1 MATQEEW
8 AELFNRTQGVPQASS
23 GGVWNAI
30 DSIPTRINSAA
41 DSLAG
46 SIDTARA
53 SIAPEN
59 ITRNIDSAL
68 SPLSR
73 VGSRATNALS
83 ETANVISQDVV
94 GNGFNAIRNA
104 NPDNIIHSV
113 GSTLSSIPSGVKE
126 FAGDIASG
134 INPQGIIPAVKTGL
148 RSARDAIGETASIG
162 MSAIGTAGRTFGRGI
177 GTGISNTFSA
187 IGSVGRGF
195 LDAANGYE
203 FNSGNRFERFGST
216 IGSGYRGALDAFSSG
231 MSSIGSGISSEA
243 SSLRKRITSFPG
255 TAADKFG
262 SIGKSISTGID
273 DFRNL
278 NPDTII
284 NSVIGK
290 KTKSETIQ
298 KESEGNK
305 KPFSERIR
313 DRFGNVRKTIS
324 DAFSG
329 IGDKISGIGTTVGN
343 YFEQRRINKLAA
355 QVEKEY
361 YGGKEKPFSER
372 IRDRFGKIRTSVSD
386 AFSGVGDKISNIK
399 RPHLPSLPSLPS
411 LNIGGKLSS
420 VKDNISTAI
429 GNTKTAISNRFSRS
443 GELEGGETS
452 GSGGKTSDIEK
463 PGLFSRIRDHF
474 SPGKD
479 DYGNYSDI
487 KKAWK
492 KAADSDDARIERF
505 SSVAQSRKEAFD
517 AANKDNKKYT
527 KIKDD
532 AARREKMF
540 NDFIRSERKMIKGN
554 DKEYM
559 QAYGSFLNDT
569 RKTYNRIGKHRKA
582 ISDRRE
588 SFSQEL
594 EKIKANGLENT
605 SINEMA
611 SVLGGG
617 NTERID
623 KINQGYHNRAI
634 KAINE
639 ERKKANEK
647 LPDGQK
653 KELIDIKNVSGK
665 DSDEI
670 NAKVRN
676 MMQEKLE
683 KRNSRLN
690 KIENQLTERQGRI
703 MRFDSDAIAGHK
715 VGNGHFKGKVGAV
728 VGLLALGGIIGN
740 QFAGGH
746 QTNAQLY
753 NPSPQPQYYS

>member
-8 AELFNRTQGVPQASS
+8 TDLFNRTQRVPQASS
-23 GGVWNAI
+23 GGVWGAI

-73 VGSRATNALS
+73 IGSRATNALS

-134 INPQGIIPAVKTGL
+134 INPNGIIPAVKTGL
-148 RSARDAIGETASIG
+148 RSARDAIGETASMG
-162 MSAIGTAGRTFGRGI
+162 MSAIGTAGRTLGRGI

-187 IGSVGRGF
+187 IESVGRGF
-195 LDAANGYE
+195 LDASNGYE

-216 IGSGYRGALDAFSSG
+216 IGSDYREALDAFSSG

-255 TAADKFG
+255 TAANKLG
-262 SIGKSISTGID
+262 SIRKNISAGID
-273 DFRNL
+273 NFRNL
-278 NPDTII
+278 NPSTII
-284 NSVIGK
+284 NEVINK
-290 KTKSETIQ
+290 KTENETNTGGKDGSGDATEETTQ
-298 KESEGNK
+298 KKEPEGNK
-305 KPFSERIR
+305 KSFSERIR
-313 DRFGNVRKTIS
+313 NRFGNVRKTIS
-324 DAFSG
+324 DAFSDVG
-329 IGDKISGIGTTVGN
+329 KKIS
-343 YFEQRRINKLAA
+343 
-355 QVEKEY
+355 
-361 YGGKEKPFSER
+361 
-372 IRDRFGKIRTSVSD
+372 D
-386 AFSGVGDKISNIK
+386 IK

-443 GELEGGETS
+443 SKPEGGETGG
-452 GSGGKTSDIEK
+452 GSGGETSDIEK
-463 PGLFSRIRDHF
+463 PSLFSRIRDHF

-492 KAADSDDARIERF
+492 KSADSDDARIERF

>member
-8 AELFNRTQGVPQASS
+8 ADLFNRTQGVPQASS
-23 GGVWNAI
+23 GGVWGAI
-30 DSIPTRINSAA
+30 DSIPTRINFAA

-73 VGSRATNALS
+73 IGSRATNALS

-134 INPQGIIPAVKTGL
+134 INPNGIIPAVKTGL
-148 RSARDAIGETASIG
+148 RSARDAIGETASMG
-162 MSAIGTAGRTFGRGI
+162 MSTIGTAGRTLGRGI
-177 GTGISNTFSA
+177 ETGISNTFSA

-195 LDAANGYE
+195 LDASNGYE

-216 IGSGYRGALDAFSSG
+216 IGSGYREALDAFSSG

-255 TAADKFG
+255 TAANKLG
-262 SIGKSISTGID
+262 SIRKNISTGID
-273 DFRNL
+273 NFRNL
-278 NPDTII
+278 NPSTII
-284 NSVIGK
+284 NGVINK
-290 KTKSETIQ
+290 KTENETNTGGKDGSGDATEEITQ
-298 KESEGNK
+298 KKELEGNK
-305 KPFSERIR
+305 KSFSERIR
-313 DRFGNVRKTIS
+313 NRFGNVRKTIS
-324 DAFSG
+324 DAFSDVG
-329 IGDKISGIGTTVGN
+329 KKIS
-343 YFEQRRINKLAA
+343 
-355 QVEKEY
+355 
-361 YGGKEKPFSER
+361 
-372 IRDRFGKIRTSVSD
+372 D
-386 AFSGVGDKISNIK
+386 IK

-443 GELEGGETS
+443 SKLEGGETGG
-452 GSGGKTSDIEK
+452 GSGGETSDIEK
-463 PGLFSRIRDHF
+463 PSLFSRIRNHF
-474 SPGKD
+474 FPGED

-492 KAADSDDARIERF
+492 KSKDSDDARIERF
-505 SSVAQSRKEAFD
+505 SSIAQSRKAAFD
-517 AANKDNKKYT
+517 KAYSEQH
-527 KIKDD
+527 KDD
-532 AARREKMF
+532 AGFKKLKSSEKRERLF
-540 NDFIRSERKMIKGN
+540 NEFIESEKGMLEGN
-554 DKEYM
+554 DKKYM
-559 QAYGSFLNDT
+559 KAYGSFLDDTKKQYEKVGEFGEKIDT
-569 RKTYNRIGKHRKA
+569 RRKEFSENIKNNKKSLYDENGNLRND
-582 ISDRRE
+582 ISKE
-588 SFSQEL
+588 
-594 EKIKANGLENT
+594 
-605 SINEMA
+605 
-611 SVLGGG
+611 
-617 NTERID
+617 D
-623 KINQGYHNRAI
+623 KRAI
-634 KAINE
+634 KAKQKELMIDSIKRRE
-639 ERKKANEK
+639 ERYSK
-647 LPDGQK
+647 
-653 KELIDIKNVSGK
+653 I
-665 DSDEI
+665 
-670 NAKVRN
+670 
-676 MMQEKLE
+676 
-683 KRNSRLN
+683 NSRAM
-690 KIENQLTERQGRI
+690 ERQGHI
-703 MRFDSDAIAGHK
+703 ANFESDAIAGHK

>member
-8 AELFNRTQGVPQASS
+8 ADLFNRTQGVPQASS
-23 GGVWNAI
+23 GGVWGAI

-73 VGSRATNALS
+73 IGSRATNALS

-126 FAGDIASG
+126 FAGDIASR
-134 INPQGIIPAVKTGL
+134 INPNGIISAVKTGL
-148 RSARDAIGETASIG
+148 RSARDAIGETASMG
-162 MSAIGTAGRTFGRGI
+162 MSTIGTAGRTLGRGI

-195 LDAANGYE
+195 LDASNGYE

-216 IGSGYRGALDAFSSG
+216 IGSGYREALDAFSSG
-231 MSSIGSGISSEA
+231 MSSIGSRISSEA

-255 TAADKFG
+255 TAANKLG
-262 SIGKSISTGID
+262 SIRKNISTSID
-273 DFRNL
+273 NFRNL
-278 NPDTII
+278 NPSTII
-284 NSVIGK
+284 NGVINK
-290 KTKSETIQ
+290 KTENETNTGGKDGSGDATEETTQ
-298 KESEGNK
+298 KKEPEGNK
-305 KPFSERIR
+305 KSFSERIR
-313 DRFGNVRKTIS
+313 NRFGNVRKTIS
-324 DAFSG
+324 DAFSDVG
-329 IGDKISGIGTTVGN
+329 KKIS
-343 YFEQRRINKLAA
+343 
-355 QVEKEY
+355 
-361 YGGKEKPFSER
+361 
-372 IRDRFGKIRTSVSD
+372 D
-386 AFSGVGDKISNIK
+386 IK
-399 RPHLPSLPSLPS
+399 RPHIPSLPSLPS

-443 GELEGGETS
+443 SKPEGGETGG
-452 GSGGKTSDIEK
+452 GSGGETSDIEK
-463 PGLFSRIRDHF
+463 PSLFSRIRDHF

-554 DKEYM
+554 NKKYM

-594 EKIKANGLENT
+594 EKIKASGLEHA

-623 KINQGYHNRAI
+623 KINQGYHNRAV

>member
-8 AELFNRTQGVPQASS
+8 ADLFNRTQGVPQASS
-23 GGVWNAI
+23 GGVWGAI

-73 VGSRATNALS
+73 IRSRATNALS

-134 INPQGIIPAVKTGL
+134 INPNGIIPAVKTGL
-148 RSARDAIGETASIG
+148 RSARDAIGETASMG
-162 MSAIGTAGRTFGRGI
+162 MSAIGTAGRTLGRGI

-195 LDAANGYE
+195 FDASNGYE

-216 IGSGYRGALDAFSSG
+216 IGSGYREALDAFSSG
-231 MSSIGSGISSEA
+231 MSSIGSGISSEV

-255 TAADKFG
+255 TAANKLD
-262 SIGKSISTGID
+262 SIRKNISTGID
-273 DFRNL
+273 NFRNL
-278 NPDTII
+278 NPSTII
-284 NSVIGK
+284 NGVINK
-290 KTKSETIQ
+290 KTENETNTGGKDGSGDATEEITQ
-298 KESEGNK
+298 KKEPEGNK
-305 KPFSERIR
+305 KSFSERIR
-313 DRFGNVRKTIS
+313 NRFGNVRKTIS
-324 DAFSG
+324 DAFSDVG
-329 IGDKISGIGTTVGN
+329 KKIS
-343 YFEQRRINKLAA
+343 
-355 QVEKEY
+355 
-361 YGGKEKPFSER
+361 
-372 IRDRFGKIRTSVSD
+372 D
-386 AFSGVGDKISNIK
+386 IK
-399 RPHLPSLPSLPS
+399 RPHFPSLPSLPS

-443 GELEGGETS
+443 SKPEGGETGG

-463 PGLFSRIRDHF
+463 PSLFSRIRDHF

-492 KAADSDDARIERF
+492 KSADSDDARIERF

-532 AARREKMF
+532 AARKEKMF

-559 QAYGSFLNDT
+559 QAYGKFLSDT
-569 RKTYNRIGKHRKA
+569 
-582 ISDRRE
+582 
-588 SFSQEL
+588 
-594 EKIKANGLENT
+594 
-605 SINEMA
+605 
-611 SVLGGG
+611 
-617 NTERID
+617 
-623 KINQGYHNRAI
+623 
-634 KAINE
+634 
-639 ERKKANEK
+639 KKK
-647 LPDGQK
+647 YG
-653 KELIDIKNVSGK
+653 
-665 DSDEI
+665 
-670 NAKVRN
+670 
-676 MMQEKLE
+676 KLE
-683 KRNSRLN
+683 KAHTRTSETRERFSKAIQDIKADEKLKAEDVARQWFGSTGAEDKKITLKDGTETTRSAQFIEKTANRYRDLAKEELEAEQKRKKKEINENKELTKNQKKRELQNLKEIKDKDIELRAKGMMLEKMQAREQRLA
-690 KIENQLTERQGRI
+690 KIDDQLVERQGRI
-703 MRFDSDAIAGHK
+703 AKFNADEIAGHK

>member
-8 AELFNRTQGVPQASS
+8 TDLFNRTQGVPQASS
-23 GGVWNAI
+23 GGVWGAI
-30 DSIPTRINSAA
+30 DSIPTRINSVA

-73 VGSRATNALS
+73 IGSRATNALS

-134 INPQGIIPAVKTGL
+134 INPNGIIPAVKTGL
-148 RSARDAIGETASIG
+148 RSARDAIGETASMG
-162 MSAIGTAGRTFGRGI
+162 MSAIGTAGRTLGRGI

-195 LDAANGYE
+195 LDASNGYE

-216 IGSGYRGALDAFSSG
+216 IGSDYREALDAFSSG

-255 TAADKFG
+255 TAANKLG
-262 SIGKSISTGID
+262 SIKKNISTGID
-273 DFRNL
+273 NFRNL
-278 NPDTII
+278 NPSTII
-284 NSVIGK
+284 NGVINK
-290 KTKSETIQ
+290 KTENETNTGGKDGSGDATEEIIQ
-298 KESEGNK
+298 KKEPEGNK
-305 KPFSERIR
+305 KSFSERIR
-313 DRFGNVRKTIS
+313 NRFGNVRKTIS
-324 DAFSG
+324 DAFSDVG
-329 IGDKISGIGTTVGN
+329 KKIS
-343 YFEQRRINKLAA
+343 
-355 QVEKEY
+355 
-361 YGGKEKPFSER
+361 
-372 IRDRFGKIRTSVSD
+372 D
-386 AFSGVGDKISNIK
+386 IK

-411 LNIGGKLSS
+411 LNIGGKLLS

-443 GELEGGETS
+443 SKPEGGETGG
-452 GSGGKTSDIEK
+452 GSGGETSDIEK
-463 PGLFSRIRDHF
+463 PSLFSRIRNHF

-492 KAADSDDARIERF
+492 KSAGSDDARIERF
-505 SSVAQSRKEAFD
+505 SNVAQSRKEAFD

-588 SFSQEL
+588 DFSQEL

-623 KINQGYHNRAI
+623 KINQGYHNRAV

>member
-8 AELFNRTQGVPQASS
+8 ADLFNRTQGVPQASS
-23 GGVWNAI
+23 GGVWGAI

-73 VGSRATNALS
+73 IGSRATNALS

-134 INPQGIIPAVKTGL
+134 INPNGIIPAVKIGL
-148 RSARDAIGETASIG
+148 RSARDAIGETASMG

-195 LDAANGYE
+195 LDASNGYE

-231 MSSIGSGISSEA
+231 MSSVGSGISNEA
-243 SSLRKRITSFPG
+243 SSLRKRITSLPG
-255 TAADKFG
+255 TAADKLG
-262 SIGKSISTGID
+262 SIRKSISTGID
-273 DFRNL
+273 NFRNL
-278 NPDTII
+278 NPDTTI
-284 NSVIGK
+284 NN
-290 KTKSETIQ
+290 ETNNETNTGRKDGSDNATEEIIQ
-298 KESEGNK
+298 KKEPEGNK
-305 KPFSERIR
+305 KSFSERIR
-313 DRFGNVRKTIS
+313 NRFGNVRKTI
-324 DAFSG
+324 
-329 IGDKISGIGTTVGN
+329 
-343 YFEQRRINKLAA
+343 
-355 QVEKEY
+355 
-361 YGGKEKPFSER
+361 
-372 IRDRFGKIRTSVSD
+372 SD

-429 GNTKTAISNRFSRS
+429 GNTKTAISNRFSHS
-443 GELEGGETS
+443 GEPEGGET
-452 GSGGKTSDIEK
+452 
-463 PGLFSRIRDHF
+463 GLFSRIRDHF
-474 SPGKD
+474 STGKD

-505 SSVAQSRKEAFD
+505 SNIAQSRKEAFD
-517 AANKDNKKYT
+517 AVNKDNKKYT
-527 KIKDD
+527 KIEDD

-588 SFSQEL
+588 GFSQEL
-594 EKIKANGLENT
+594 EKIKASGLENT

-611 SVLGGG
+611 SVLAGG
-617 NTERID
+617 NTERTD
-623 KINQGYHNRAI
+623 KINQGYHNRAV

-670 NAKVRN
+670 NAKVKN

>member
-8 AELFNRTQGVPQASS
+8 ADLFNRTQGVPQASS
-23 GGVWNAI
+23 GGVWGAI

-73 VGSRATNALS
+73 IGSRATNALS

-134 INPQGIIPAVKTGL
+134 INPNGIISAVKTGL
-148 RSARDAIGETASIG
+148 RSARDAIGETASMG
-162 MSAIGTAGRTFGRGI
+162 MSTIGTAGRTLGRGI

-195 LDAANGYE
+195 LDASNGYE

-216 IGSGYRGALDAFSSG
+216 IGSGYREALDAFSSG
-231 MSSIGSGISSEA
+231 MSSIGSRISSEA

-255 TAADKFG
+255 TAANKLG
-262 SIGKSISTGID
+262 SIRKNISTSID
-273 DFRNL
+273 NFRNL
-278 NPDTII
+278 NPSTII
-284 NSVIGK
+284 NGVINK
-290 KTKSETIQ
+290 KTENETNTGGKDGSGDATEETTQ
-298 KESEGNK
+298 KKEPEGNK
-305 KPFSERIR
+305 KSFSERIR
-313 DRFGNVRKTIS
+313 NRFGNVRKTIS
-324 DAFSG
+324 DAFSDVG
-329 IGDKISGIGTTVGN
+329 KKIS
-343 YFEQRRINKLAA
+343 
-355 QVEKEY
+355 
-361 YGGKEKPFSER
+361 
-372 IRDRFGKIRTSVSD
+372 D
-386 AFSGVGDKISNIK
+386 IK
-399 RPHLPSLPSLPS
+399 RPHIPSLPSLPS

-443 GELEGGETS
+443 SKPEGGETGG
-452 GSGGKTSDIEK
+452 GSGGETSDIEK
-463 PGLFSRIRDHF
+463 PSLFSRIRDHF

-554 DKEYM
+554 NKKYM

-594 EKIKANGLENT
+594 EKIKASGLEHA

-623 KINQGYHNRAI
+623 KINQGYHNRAV

>member
-8 AELFNRTQGVPQASS
+8 ANLFNRTQGVPQASS
-23 GGVWNAI
+23 GGVWGAI

-41 DSLAG
+41 DRLAG

-73 VGSRATNALS
+73 IGSRATNALS

-126 FAGDIASG
+126 FARDIASG
-134 INPQGIIPAVKTGL
+134 INPNGIITAVKTGL
-148 RSARDAIGETASIG
+148 RSARDAIGETASMG
-162 MSAIGTAGRTFGRGI
+162 MSTIGTAGRTLGRGI
-177 GTGISNTFSA
+177 ETEISNTFSA

-195 LDAANGYE
+195 LDASNGYE

-216 IGSGYRGALDAFSSG
+216 IGNGYREALDAFSSG
-231 MSSIGSGISSEA
+231 MSSIGSRISSEA

-255 TAADKFG
+255 TAANKLG
-262 SIGKSISTGID
+262 SIRKNISTGID
-273 DFRNL
+273 NFRNL
-278 NPDTII
+278 NPSTII
-284 NSVIGK
+284 NGVINK
-290 KTKSETIQ
+290 KTENETNTGGKDGSGDATEEITQ
-298 KESEGNK
+298 KKEQEGNK
-305 KPFSERIR
+305 KSFSERIR
-313 DRFGNVRKTIS
+313 NRFGNVRKTIS
-324 DAFSG
+324 NAFSDVG
-329 IGDKISGIGTTVGN
+329 KKIS
-343 YFEQRRINKLAA
+343 
-355 QVEKEY
+355 
-361 YGGKEKPFSER
+361 
-372 IRDRFGKIRTSVSD
+372 D
-386 AFSGVGDKISNIK
+386 IK

-443 GELEGGETS
+443 SKPEGGETGG

-463 PGLFSRIRDHF
+463 PSLFSRIRDHF

-492 KAADSDDARIERF
+492 KSKDSDDARIERF
-505 SSVAQSRKEAFD
+505 SSVAQSRKEAFEK
-517 AANKDNKKYT
+517 ANQEKYKDLKGS
-527 KIKDD
+527 D
-532 AARREKMF
+532 REKKLF
-540 NDFIRSERKMIKGN
+540 NDFIESERGMLQGN
-554 DKEYM
+554 DKKYM
-559 QAYGSFLNDT
+559 KAYGSFLDDTKKQYEKVGEFGEKIDT
-569 RKTYNRIGKHRKA
+569 RRKEFSENIKNIKNPKNIKVEDLAAQLGSLNTSHKGDLDTRQKDRQKRILNTYEERAQRA
-582 ISDRRE
+582 INE
-588 SFSQEL
+588 
-594 EKIKANGLENT
+594 EKIKNNKKSLYDENGNLRNDISKE
-605 SINEMA
+605 
-611 SVLGGG
+611 
-617 NTERID
+617 D
-623 KINQGYHNRAI
+623 KRAI
-634 KAINE
+634 KAKQKELMIDSIKRRE
-639 ERKKANEK
+639 ERYSK
-647 LPDGQK
+647 
-653 KELIDIKNVSGK
+653 I
-665 DSDEI
+665 
-670 NAKVRN
+670 
-676 MMQEKLE
+676 
-683 KRNSRLN
+683 NSRAM
-690 KIENQLTERQGRI
+690 ERQGHI
-703 MRFDSDAIAGHK
+703 ANFESDAIAGHK